1 MVTYYD
7 KAEEHRKSKK
17 IRPLAFTKKT
27 QELIRKLASDTESW
41 SIEQILHHLNC
52 SYDKAEKIWKEVKKK
67 RRELMLA
74 VSEETED
81 QSIKVKGLHSIQ
93 KTGIIY
99 LVEHEM
105 FDGWL
110 KCGMTV
116 NMKSRLKSYNLCD
129 PLKRY
134 TVVASKVVKDRRKAE
149 IDLIRELTTQASMKN
164 GEWFKIQKDEA
175 KSIFEKV

>member
-1 MVTYYD
+1 
-7 KAEEHRKSKK
+7 
-17 IRPLAFTKKT
+17 
-27 QELIRKLASDTESW
+27 
-41 SIEQILHHLNC
+41 
-52 SYDKAEKIWKEVKKK
+52 
-67 RRELMLA
+67 MLA

-164 GEWFKIQKDEA
+164 GEWLRFKKTKLNLSLKKFDAYLDSGRWPKPGGSGEKSMDNHTLKIQ
-175 KSIFEKV
+175 VVGLV